1 MKSVVGCTLTE
12 VTSTETVRAFPMKP
26 FLVPDLLEDPLLGEG
41 SVLQDGDP
49 LALPHTTAGGP
60 RPVRKGW
67 GYLLR

>member
-1 MKSVVGCTLTE
+1 
-12 VTSTETVRAFPMKP
+12 MKP